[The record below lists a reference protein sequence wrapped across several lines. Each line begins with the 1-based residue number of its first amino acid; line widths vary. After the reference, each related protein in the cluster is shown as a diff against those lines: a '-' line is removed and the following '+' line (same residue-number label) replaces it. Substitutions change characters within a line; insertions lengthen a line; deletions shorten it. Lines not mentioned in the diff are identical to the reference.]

1 MTFTLTSPI
10 PGTNVPIFGALSVL
24 GGFLLQFTMGSFY
37 SFGNMMTYMTSYMRM
52 NGSPNITY
60 EGWYS
65 SLGRSPTFLTS
76 DDLMKSSEQKGGFIK

>member
-60 EGWYS
+60 EGWCTFHT
-65 SLGRSPTFLTS
+65 SL
-76 DDLMKSSEQKGGFIK
+76 KSKLANF